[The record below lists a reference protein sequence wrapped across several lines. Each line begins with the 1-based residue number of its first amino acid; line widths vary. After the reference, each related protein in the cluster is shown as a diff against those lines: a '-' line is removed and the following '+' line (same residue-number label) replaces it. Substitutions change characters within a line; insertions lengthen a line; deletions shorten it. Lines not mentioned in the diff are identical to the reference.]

1 MFKQK
6 ERNKKLLLIQIILVL
21 LGSAALIYYIMILS
35 ILGFRRDFSL
45 VWPLGALCC
54 YGICFLLYELSKNSY
69 AGMNKVLNS
78 LLILLILGVVVLGC
92 LEGLIIKT
100 GYTEPAPEADYL
112 IVLGAQVNGT
122 RVSKALRYRLDAA
135 YDYAV
140 KNENAR
146 IIVSGGQGYKEDITE
161 ASAMADYLIHKG
173 LAADRIYKEEQST
186 NTNENIEFSKNLLG
200 DADYVVVVTNRFHLY
215 RGLGI
220 ARKQLSQKVEG
231 LGADTGTLLFLN
243 YYVRE
248 AFAIVKDKLM
258 RNI

>member
-6 ERNKKLLLIQIILVL
+6 ERNTKLLLIQIILVL
-21 LGSAALIYYIMILS
+21 FGTAALIYYSMIFS
-35 ILGFRRDFSL
+35 ILGFRKDFSL
-45 VWPLGALCC
+45 VWVLGALGC

-69 AGMNKVLNS
+69 TGLNKVLNAF
-78 LLILLILGVVVLGC
+78 LIILFLGVAALGC

-122 RVSKALRYRLDAA
+122 KVSKALRYRLDAA
-135 YDYAV
+135 YDYAL
-140 KNENAR
+140 KNETAR

-173 LAADRIYKEEQST
+173 LAADRIYKEEKST

-215 RGLGI
+215 RGVGI
-220 ARKQLSQKVEG
+220 ARKQLNQKVEG